1 MSDVSFVETARRQDG
16 KTARRQDG
24 KTARR
29 QDGKTARKS
38 VREWLIAHNP

>member
-1 MSDVSFVETARRQDG
+1 VQSDGPVEE

-38 VREWLIAHNP
+38 ISR

>member
-1 MSDVSFVETARRQDG
+1 LELAEGVGRDG

-29 QDGKTARKS
+29 QDGKE
-38 VREWLIAHNP
+38 V

>member
-1 MSDVSFVETARRQDG
+1 LVRDEHGEAVRASKTARRQDG

-29 QDGKTARKS
+29 QGRA
-38 VREWLIAHNP
+38 